1 VNSTGGLSFDDSISV
16 EENIMALKANPHI
29 ILTYVFTPDGHK
41 FASYFRDEKVQEAAQ
56 SITPLTLHDHYFAN
70 SQIPKDAQIE
80 DNFFFHDNYIE
91 IFKKIIFENDMIGT
105 VYIRSDLTE
114 LHKRLKLAN
123 GIVITVLLIALLLG
137 IFIANKL
144 QQLITTPIYHLLKTM
159 EMVSVQTDY
168 SLRAQKPGNDEIG
181 KLIDGFNGMIVQIE
195 QYRNHLE
202 DKVRQRTAQ
211 LAEARDQALAA
222 NKAKSV
228 FLANMS
234 HEIRT
239 PMNAI
244 LGYSQILLQNS
255 NLAKDQQESL
265 HAIEKSGAHLL
276 ELINDILDISKIEA
290 GAMELHRENF
300 ALSDLIEGL
309 STMFKMRCEQKKL
322 VWRVENTISERG
334 IVYADQGK
342 LRQIL
347 INLLGNAVKFTETG
361 KIILRVSQPQPDYYR
376 FDVIDNGIGI
386 APESQQTIFQ
396 PFQQEEAGYD
406 KGGTGLGLAISQQQV
421 DLMGGT
427 LTLESEPGNG
437 ACFTVTLP
445 LQVGEDEESILNSTY
460 REVSHL
466 APGYHVTA
474 LVVDDMQAN
483 RDILTQML
491 QTIGIEVREAVNG
504 QECLDKIHE
513 QCPDIVFMD
522 IRMPIMDGLT
532 AVQFV
537 RKEFA
542 DKIACI
548 AITASVLEEDIKQ
561 ILETGFDEYIGKP
574 FRFEMVY
581 NCLNKLLA
589 VEFEYKKPLDGVTN
603 PVQQKYVLDGVT
615 NPVQQESEQ
624 LDITKLSL
632 PPALYERLSEAAE
645 LGNLTAIETIVTEL
659 REGNSEQLAF
669 ADVCQEF
676 LANYDIDGIFESLE
690 KITVADIELG
700 EKDTT
705 IPEKPSI
712 SNFYLPKAMYDSLLE
727 AAELS
732 NLTALE
738 TLTTELKDGDAEQ
751 QVLANRFQ
759 EYLANYDTDGIF
771 DMLNEVVYVKK

>member
-300 ALSDLIEGL
+300 ALS
-309 STMFKMRCEQKKL
+309 
-322 VWRVENTISERG
+322 
-334 IVYADQGK
+334 
-342 LRQIL
+342 
-347 INLLGNAVKFTETG
+347 
-361 KIILRVSQPQPDYYR
+361 
-376 FDVIDNGIGI
+376 
-386 APESQQTIFQ
+386 
-396 PFQQEEAGYD
+396 
-406 KGGTGLGLAISQQQV
+406 
-421 DLMGGT
+421 
-427 LTLESEPGNG
+427 
-437 ACFTVTLP
+437 
-445 LQVGEDEESILNSTY
+445 
-460 REVSHL
+460 
-466 APGYHVTA
+466 
-474 LVVDDMQAN
+474 
-483 RDILTQML
+483 
-491 QTIGIEVREAVNG
+491 
-504 QECLDKIHE
+504 
-513 QCPDIVFMD
+513 
-522 IRMPIMDGLT
+522 
-532 AVQFV
+532 
-537 RKEFA
+537 
-542 DKIACI
+542 
-548 AITASVLEEDIKQ
+548 
-561 ILETGFDEYIGKP
+561 
-574 FRFEMVY
+574 
-581 NCLNKLLA
+581 
-589 VEFEYKKPLDGVTN
+589 
-603 PVQQKYVLDGVT
+603 
-615 NPVQQESEQ
+615 
-624 LDITKLSL
+624 
-632 PPALYERLSEAAE
+632 
-645 LGNLTAIETIVTEL
+645 
-659 REGNSEQLAF
+659 
-669 ADVCQEF
+669 
-676 LANYDIDGIFESLE
+676 
-690 KITVADIELG
+690 
-700 EKDTT
+700 
-705 IPEKPSI
+705 
-712 SNFYLPKAMYDSLLE
+712 YLPCSKC
-727 AAELS
+727 AAS
-732 NLTALE
+732 
-738 TLTTELKDGDAEQ
+738 
-751 QVLANRFQ
+751 
-759 EYLANYDTDGIF
+759 
-771 DMLNEVVYVKK
+771 KKN

>member
-1 VNSTGGLSFDDSISV
+1 
-16 EENIMALKANPHI
+16 
-29 ILTYVFTPDGHK
+29 
-41 FASYFRDEKVQEAAQ
+41 
-56 SITPLTLHDHYFAN
+56 
-70 SQIPKDAQIE
+70 
-80 DNFFFHDNYIE
+80 
-91 IFKKIIFENDMIGT
+91 
-105 VYIRSDLTE
+105 
-114 LHKRLKLAN
+114 
-123 GIVITVLLIALLLG
+123 
-137 IFIANKL
+137 
-144 QQLITTPIYHLLKTM
+144 
-159 EMVSVQTDY
+159 MVSVQTDY

-181 KLIDGFNGMIVQIE
+181 KLIDGFNGMIAQIE

-202 DKVRQRTAQ
+202 DKVKQRTAQ

-244 LGYSQILLQNS
+244 LGYSQILLQDS

-290 GAMELHRENF
+290 GAMELHPENF

-322 VWRVENTISERG
+322 VWRVENTINKMG

-347 INLLGNAVKFTETG
+347 INLLGNAVKFTEIG
-361 KIILRVSQPQPDYYR
+361 KITLCVSQPQPDYYR
-376 FDVIDNGIGI
+376 FDVIDSGIGI
-386 APESQQTIFQ
+386 VPESQKTIFQ
-396 PFQQEEAGYD
+396 PFQQDEAGYD

-421 DLMGGT
+421 DLMSGT

-445 LQVGEDEESILNSTY
+445 LPIGEGAELVLNSTY
-460 REVSHL
+460 TEVSHL
-466 APGYHVTA
+466 APGYHVEA
-474 LVVDDMQAN
+474 LVVDDMQTN
-483 RDILTQML
+483 RDILTRML
-491 QTIGIEVREAVNG
+491 QVIGIEVREAVNG

-522 IRMPIMDGLT
+522 IRMPIMDGLV
-532 AVQFV
+532 AIQYI

-542 DKIACI
+542 DKIVCV
-548 AITASVLEEDIKQ
+548 AITASVLKEDIKQ

-589 VEFEYKKPLDGVTN
+589 VEFEYKKPLDGVAN
-603 PVQQKYVLDGVT
+603 PQVLVA

-645 LGNLTAIETIVTEL
+645 LSNLTAIETIVTEL

-676 LANYDIDGIFESLE
+676 LADYDTDGILEFLE

-705 IPEKPSI
+705 IQEKTGI